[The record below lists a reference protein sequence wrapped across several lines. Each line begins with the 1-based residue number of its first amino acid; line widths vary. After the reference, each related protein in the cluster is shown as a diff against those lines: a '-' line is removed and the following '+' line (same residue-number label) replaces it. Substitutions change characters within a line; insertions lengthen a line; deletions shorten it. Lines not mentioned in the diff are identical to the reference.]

1 MYLKKMDMRH
11 TKYIGFLIAIMVCLS
26 QWATAQQ
33 GYIQNDIVKITG
45 VTSEGAVIALPQS
58 QKITSRAYTDG
69 LGRTIQNVSIQASP
83 LQKDM
88 VQPIIYDNLG
98 MVTQA
103 WLPYTDTSTN
113 GSYQAA
119 PTVGLAYFYANTLKV
134 TNDAYLYSQQVFEKS
149 PLQRLLRAGA
159 VGDGY
164 QPVNGSHYTSVN
176 YRTNTAA
183 DSVIIWSTAGVNSG
197 YYAAGKLQ
205 VMDGTDAEGS
215 RTLSFKNN
223 DGQMVLKRQ
232 LSAGSTYTNT
242 YYVYNEAG
250 AVRNMIP
257 PKAVTLMKASG
268 NWDLTQTAISN
279 LIFSYQY
286 DNQGHLVEKTVPGGI
301 SVYTVYDPLNRPVL
315 IQDNKLR
322 ATNKWNYIKYD
333 VKDHPISQG
342 IYTDNTRTTR
352 TAMQTYVSGLN
363 YSTTYFEKRSSSSG
377 TGYYTN
383 SVFPTSN
390 IEPLAYSYYD
400 NYDLDNNG
408 TANYSYQSQGL
419 SGEGT
424 ATAMLRGIPT
434 MMRSRTVGK
443 GLGDIWLIKVMFYDK
458 DGRVIQTQGN
468 NQLNSAAADIQT
480 SVPDFTGITQQA
492 KVTQVAAST
501 TTTVLT
507 TFSYDLM
514 YRLLAIDQA
523 YNAGSTIRVAGYEYN
538 ELGQLVKK
546 NIKQL
551 NTGTIPYNVTLG
563 TGDSVPSGVTSI
575 KEAQNQIIINPDF
588 VAASG
593 STFTAQIK
601 TNYLQAVDYR
611 YTINGQLK
619 NINNSKLIDDN
630 GVTNNDANDLFG
642 MDLLY
647 EQTDANLG
655 NTGRYDGNI
664 SAVKWMTLDANN
676 VKTNERSYK
685 YSYNLLNRITA
696 SSYAERG
703 STSTGSFNVNV
714 NGFNEDNITYDVNGN
729 ILTLRRNSST
739 IGASSNIQVDN
750 LTYTY
755 DTTNPNRL
763 KSVTDG
769 TGANYTSYGFR
780 NLTGSS
786 GDYGYDSSG
795 NLTADPY
802 KGLTL
807 SYNILNKTDSIIIT
821 TATNRYIRYTYN
833 SAGQMIRKQAFDNA
847 VLQKTTDYID
857 GFVYENSTLTYFAIP
872 EGRVVNASGT
882 LTPEFV
888 ITDQQGNARINFRDN
903 GSGQATVTQ
912 ENSYY
917 AFGLVLANSPI
928 GLPAIPN
935 KNLYN
940 GGSEWQNDF
949 SNLPDYYQTFFRNYD
964 QALGR
969 FVAVDPLAE
978 AAESLTG
985 YNYSGNNP
993 VMFNDP
999 MGDAERK
1006 QPLEIPLELPQL
1018 GGSGSGG
1025 GPLGNGRRNF
1035 VLDGAARQWAAT
1047 QLRAAAWSGDPAAV
1061 AEYVSLTGGVTV
1073 TDPNKIA
1080 NTILAL
1086 DAGRLTLS
1094 NGNLYGYDQITPTVE
1109 GTKYPGPKNYYKIA
1123 GSKPGGESVGQPGEL
1138 ESMIFVWGPGR
1149 AAVDHFQNGNYWR
1162 GLGYTA
1168 LAVSDLFLV
1177 ESVAK
1182 GIGRGAW
1189 KLGSHSWSATRKW
1202 MVNKGYA
1209 EAGEPLHHWAITQ
1222 ATAKKYGL
1230 EAVSNQPWNLVKFSD
1245 QSMHI
1250 RAGHGLNYLGQPS
1263 YGMLGQFLYGTPI
1276 WFKAGIISG
1285 SGRIKN

>member
-1 MYLKKMDMRH
+1 
-11 TKYIGFLIAIMVCLS
+11 
-26 QWATAQQ
+26 
-33 GYIQNDIVKITG
+33 
-45 VTSEGAVIALPQS
+45 
-58 QKITSRAYTDG
+58 
-69 LGRTIQNVSIQASP
+69 
-83 LQKDM
+83 
-88 VQPIIYDNLG
+88 
-98 MVTQA
+98 
-103 WLPYTDTSTN
+103 
-113 GSYQAA
+113 
-119 PTVGLAYFYANTLKV
+119 
-134 TNDAYLYSQQVFEKS
+134 
-149 PLQRLLRAGA
+149 
-159 VGDGY
+159 
-164 QPVNGSHYTSVN
+164 
-176 YRTNTAA
+176 
-183 DSVIIWSTAGVNSG
+183 
-197 YYAAGKLQ
+197 
-205 VMDGTDAEGS
+205 
-215 RTLSFKNN
+215 
-223 DGQMVLKRQ
+223 
-232 LSAGSTYTNT
+232 
-242 YYVYNEAG
+242 
-250 AVRNMIP
+250 
-257 PKAVTLMKASG
+257 
-268 NWDLTQTAISN
+268 
-279 LIFSYQY
+279 
-286 DNQGHLVEKTVPGGI
+286 
-301 SVYTVYDPLNRPVL
+301 
-315 IQDNKLR
+315 
-322 ATNKWNYIKYD
+322 
-333 VKDHPISQG
+333 
-342 IYTDNTRTTR
+342 
-352 TAMQTYVSGLN
+352 
-363 YSTTYFEKRSSSSG
+363 
-377 TGYYTN
+377 
-383 SVFPTSN
+383 
-390 IEPLAYSYYD
+390 
-400 NYDLDNNG
+400 
-408 TANYSYQSQGL
+408 
-419 SGEGT
+419 
-424 ATAMLRGIPT
+424 
-434 MMRSRTVGK
+434 
-443 GLGDIWLIKVMFYDK
+443 
-458 DGRVIQTQGN
+458 
-468 NQLNSAAADIQT
+468 
-480 SVPDFTGITQQA
+480 
-492 KVTQVAAST
+492 
-501 TTTVLT
+501 
-507 TFSYDLM
+507 M
-514 YRLLAIDQA
+514 YRLLTIDQA

-999 MGDAERK
+999 MGDQERK
-1006 QPLEIPLELPQL
+1006 VPFEMPLEILQL
-1018 GGSGSGG
+1018 GSSGSGSGK
-1025 GPLGNGRRNF
+1025 N
-1035 VLDGAARQWAAT
+1035 AARDFTHGIWNKQDAAYDEVNG
-1047 QLRAAAWSGDPAAV
+1047 LLNRALAGDPAAL
-1061 AEYVSLTGGVTV
+1061 AQYIAKYGEARYVLEVQSVTWYHDKDGKPYTV
-1073 TDPNKIA
+1073 NDNSAYID
-1080 NTILAL
+1080 LVFL
-1086 DAGRLTLS
+1086 DHKKADKRG
-1094 NGNLYGYDQITPTVE
+1094 I
-1109 GTKYPGPKNYYKIA
+1109 
-1123 GSKPGGESVGQPGEL
+1123 GQPDVL
-1138 ESMIFVWGPGR
+1138 ESFIPIWGSGR
-1149 AAVDHFQNGNYWR
+1149 AAIDDFQNGRYGWAAFN
-1162 GLGYTA
+1162 A
-1168 LAVSDLFLV
+1168 AMAVSDVFMVKAAATAIARGGINSLIKRGSSLV
-1177 ESVAK
+1177 QMNRTAGNAFRDELANGLRAEGREVSTEVFKRTPFGARYIDIEVSQGGK
-1182 GIGRGAW
+1182 VLGGIET
-1189 KLGSHSWSATRKW
+1189 KLGSSRYS
-1202 MVNKGYA
+1202 
-1209 EAGEPLHHWAITQ
+1209 PLQ
-1222 ATAKKYGL
+1222 
-1230 EAVSNQPWNLVKFSD
+1230 
-1245 QSMHI
+1245 
-1250 RAGHGLNYLGQPS
+1250 
-1263 YGMLGQFLYGTPI
+1263 
-1276 WFKAGIISG
+1276 
-1285 SGRIKN
+1285 RIKDIWLDFNTPGGYPVQLVRKLPF